1 VNDKVQGEGNEV
13 SARRRLIR
21 GAFAAPAALTLYSG
35 SALAVAS
42 NRRCVQNDSQAGQSP
57 QASMGADTWVRV
69 QLHTLADSLNPQIID
84 SSWLYGAALDLL
96 LEGRPTDTSNRY
108 LSSSL
113 YECYNVEAGSSYAA
127 GNRVPS
133 PAKANYE
140 LRQNGSFVAVRVD
153 ADGNIVGIV
162 KATNDTSKE
171 GAVHR
176 SCWTSFKP

>member
-1 VNDKVQGEGNEV
+1 VNDKVQGQGNEV

-21 GAFAAPAALTLYSG
+21 GAFAAPAALILYSG

-69 QLHTLADSLNPQIID
+69 QLHTLADSLDEKLID
-84 SSWLYGAALDLL
+84 SSWVSGASLDALMA
-96 LEGRPTDTSNRY
+96 GRPTDTSNRY

-113 YECYNVEAGSSYAA
+113 YECYKVEAGSSYVV
-127 GNRVPS
+127 GQQIQVPARS
-133 PAKANYE
+133 NYT

-153 ADGNIVGIV
+153 TSGNIVGIV
-162 KATNDTSKE
+162 KATNDTSTQ
-171 GAVHR
+171 GAVHN
-176 SCWTSFKP
+176 SCWTSFKR